1 MTDPSQ
7 EQENAERTP
16 IPQANVVPY
25 TRTSWLWI
33 VPVIA
38 LAVAGWLC
46 YDAISRRGVRVSVEF
61 EAGYG
66 LEPGD
71 DVRYRG
77 ASVGHVTTVE
87 VAPHLKTIHVEL
99 VLDKHAALIARAG
112 ARFWIVRPQLGA
124 SGVAGLETIVG
135 PRYLA
140 VLPGRNEP
148 QFQFVGL
155 EQAPIV
161 ESRDAGDLDILLSAP
176 NKTGLNAG
184 ARVTYRQVPIGTIV
198 SVGLT
203 SDAGA
208 VEARVHIP
216 KAYTQLVRTNSH
228 FWNAGGVEADIGF
241 RGVSIQMESLQTII
255 TGGIA
260 MATPSSA
267 GEPVRNGHR
276 FDLDE
281 TPPKQWQT
289 WRPSL
294 MVGSDYL
301 PPGEPRP
308 APLRAVI
315 GWKEGRWIESNES
328 RSGWVLAVNNLL
340 VGPADLL
347 APQNAKSVQQ
357 YVLEVAGD
365 PIALPEKPEW
375 SGKGVAAIRVSWAR
389 PSWPTQRTRA
399 LSAPEDCVLI
409 ADAAAPP
416 LPIAAARLLHDDDG
430 RWRIDPA
437 VAVDHSWHGACLV
450 SRTDGFVVGIVLA
463 EKANVYVAPLD
474 IGGQ

>member
-1 MTDPSQ
+1 MTDQSQ
-7 EQENAERTP
+7 QPNDAGP
-16 IPQANVVPY
+16 ASIPQANVVPD

-33 VPVIA
+33 IPVIA
-38 LAVAGWLC
+38 LVVAAWLV
-46 YDAISRRGVRVSVEF
+46 YDAMSRRGVHVSVEF
-61 EAGYG
+61 EAGYS

-71 DVRYRG
+71 DVRFRG

-148 QFQFVGL
+148 QYQFVGL

-184 ARVTYRQVPIGTIV
+184 APVTYRQVPIGTIV

-208 VEARVHIP
+208 VEARVHVP
-216 KAYTQLVRTNSH
+216 KAYTQLIRTNSR

-260 MATPSSA
+260 MATPTSA

-281 TPPKQWQT
+281 TPPKEWQT
-289 WRPSL
+289 WQPSL

-308 APLRAVI
+308 VPLRAVI
-315 GWKEGRWIESNES
+315 GWKEGRWIKSEES
-328 RSGWVLAVNNLL
+328 RGGWVLAVNDSL

-347 APQNAKSVQQ
+347 APDNAGADQQ

-365 PIALPEKPEW
+365 PITLPEKPEW
-375 SGKGVAAIRVSWAR
+375 SGQGVAAIHVKWSR
-389 PSWPTQRTRA
+389 PTWPVRRTRA
-399 LSAPEDCVLI
+399 LSKAEDCVLI

-416 LPIAAARLLHDDDG
+416 LPIAAARLLHDDDD

-463 EKANVYVAPLD
+463 QKENVYVAPLD
-474 IGGQ
+474 IAKR